1 MGMKKDTLLL
11 NSGRK
16 PEDHH
21 GIVNPPVYHASTII
35 RASVEAYEKAENTPF
50 DGVYYGLH
58 GTPTTFAFEEAVAS
72 LEDGY
77 RAVATCSG
85 LAAIAGALLAFL
97 KAGDRL
103 LMVDAAYSPT
113 RRLCDGLLAGFGIET
128 TYYDPLIGDGIAD
141 LLRKETAAVFVESP
155 GSLTFEVQD
164 VAAIA
169 KAAHDAGAT
178 VIMDNTWS
186 AGLYF
191 APFDHGVDV
200 SIQAA
205 TKYIGGH
212 SDLILGAI
220 TATEETFARVKRTC
234 VSLGYHAAPDDC
246 YLGLRGLRTLSTR
259 LARHQET
266 GLHLAR
272 WLARRP
278 EVDRILHPALPG
290 CPGHEVWKRDFT
302 GACGL
307 FGLVLKDYSSEA
319 VAAMLDGMKVL
330 AIGESWG
337 GYESLI
343 LPTKPA
349 RNRTAVPWSATA
361 PTLRIHAGLED
372 PEDLIDDL
380 EKGLAR
386 LNGAA

>member
-1 MGMKKDTLLL
+1 MKKDTLLL

-21 GIVNPPVYHASTII
+21 GIVNPPVYHASTIV
-35 RASVEAYEKAENTPF
+35 RANVEAYEKAGKTPF

-58 GTPTTFAFEEAVAS
+58 GTPTTFAFEEGVAS
-72 LEDGY
+72 LEGGY

-97 KAGDRL
+97 KAGDHL

-141 LLRKETAAVFVESP
+141 ILRKETAAVFVESP

-169 KAAHDAGAT
+169 KAAHDAGAA

-186 AGLYF
+186 AGFYF
-191 APFDHGVDV
+191 APFEHGVDV

-220 TATEETFARVKRTC
+220 TATEETFARVKRSC

-246 YLGLRGLRTLSTR
+246 YLGLRGLRTLSAR
-259 LARHQET
+259 LARHRET

-278 EVDRILHPALPG
+278 EVDRILHPALPD
-290 CPGHEVWKRDFT
+290 CPGHELWKRDFT

-307 FGLVLKDYSSEA
+307 FGLVLKDYPSEA

-349 RNRTAVPWSATA
+349 RNRTAVPWRATA